1 MWNQQKITAKGLSKR
16 HNRANKFK
24 ISRHKND
31 FGFHVYT
38 FENIAKR
45 EKIQIERF
53 IFDRFRN
60 TMKTIEDAHTD
71 NEPVNEV
78 KVFFRSRAHFVISQK
93 LNEKQQYIIQE
104 LDHNEV
110 ATNFVSFDIEAIS
123 SINKLLY
130 HEKLFHPSDLLTRL
144 ISYHKLFRF
153 SFSEKT
159 DSITSK
165 LSIKTEFLYSFEN
178 HRRKLRAI
186 FQQKVKPIEVS
197 GNTAPK
203 SIAISEADQ
212 QNFFKSRLAEKVVT
226 SDTAVDYDRLF
237 NNEKPPPPPSTEN
250 KQSRTVADRLTLPL
264 HCQELKNFYQHH
276 LDVN

>member
-1 MWNQQKITAKGLSKR
+1 MKHQQKIPAKGLSKR

-24 ISRHKND
+24 ISRHKDD

-38 FENIAKR
+38 FENTAKR
-45 EKIQIERF
+45 EKIQIKRF

-60 TMKTIEDAHTD
+60 TMKTLEDAQTD
-71 NEPVNEV
+71 NEPINEV
-78 KVFFRSRAHFVISQK
+78 KVFYRAKAHFIIAQK
-93 LNEKQQYIIQE
+93 LNEKQQYIIQQ

-110 ATNFVSFDIEAIS
+110 VANFVSFDIEAIS

-165 LSIKTEFLYSFEN
+165 LSIKTEFLYSFES

-197 GNTAPK
+197 SNTAPK
-203 SIAISEADQ
+203 STGQLAAQVSQSLSE
-212 QNFFKSRLAEKVVT
+212 L
-226 SDTAVDYDRLF
+226 
-237 NNEKPPPPPSTEN
+237 
-250 KQSRTVADRLTLPL
+250 TVALLW
-264 HCQELKNFYQHH
+264 QLKTW
-276 LDVN
+276 